1 MHSMVF
7 IRVSESE
14 MILWGRSI
22 ANVPPSGLSIANVP
36 PSGLCEA
43 GLSEEETSDPSSG
56 QPGPA
61 SSAAPASLPTLSTQ
75 SALTQAPAQQTA
87 ALGSSST
94 PGLWRGHTDTET
106 AYNTSRMSA
115 TQNFQKKVNKNRGL
129 YDTD

>member
-14 MILWGRSI
+14 MILWGR
-22 ANVPPSGLSIANVP
+22 SIANVP

-87 ALGSSST
+87 ALGVII
-94 PGLWRGHTDTET
+94 
-106 AYNTSRMSA
+106 NTRAMER
-115 TQNFQKKVNKNRGL
+115 TH
-129 YDTD
+129 

>member
-14 MILWGRSI
+14 MILWVR
-22 ANVPPSGLSIANVP
+22 SIANVP

-61 SSAAPASLPTLSTQ
+61 SSAAPASLPTLSKQTNQ
-75 SALTQAPAQQTA
+75 LTPEVWDR
-87 ALGSSST
+87 GSKSV
-94 PGLWRGHTDTET
+94 PLHI
-106 AYNTSRMSA
+106 
-115 TQNFQKKVNKNRGL
+115 KL
-129 YDTD
+129 